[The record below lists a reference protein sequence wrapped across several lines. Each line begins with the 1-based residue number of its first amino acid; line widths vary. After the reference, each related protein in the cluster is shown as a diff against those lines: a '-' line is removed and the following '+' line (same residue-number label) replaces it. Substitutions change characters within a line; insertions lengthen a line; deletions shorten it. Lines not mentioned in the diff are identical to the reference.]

1 MKEKLKLFFNKNK
14 KYIETFIVAFS
25 SYIAVN
31 ALVLDMTTKCAWY
44 ALIAGAIG
52 SAISIM
58 LNVVKKNK

>member
-1 MKEKLKLFFNKNK
+1 MKGKIKSFFSKYK
-14 KYIETFIVAFS
+14 KYIETFIATFS

-31 ALVLDMTTKCAWY
+31 ALTLDMTTKCAWY

-58 LNVVKKNK
+58 LNIIKQKK

>member
-1 MKEKLKLFFNKNK
+1 MKKKIKSFLEKYK
-14 KYIETFIVAFS
+14 KYIETFIAAFS

-31 ALVLDMTTKCAWY
+31 ALTMDMTAKCAWY

-58 LNVVKKNK
+58 LNVAKRKK